1 MGDMKMKNMYYE
13 WENLKVGERI
23 KKYGLK
29 GTIISNVGVGYVV
42 NFDNGYTCRI
52 QDGLLQKIKQ

>member
-1 MGDMKMKNMYYE
+1 MKNMYYE